1 MDELDYGMKKPNT
14 SDPYRN
20 GWTTITDAYYK
31 QLVDGQCNCATG
43 IKLTFDDIDGSLSA
57 SRLKDYIPGS
67 AITGYIDSDL
77 LSGSWHLE
85 SGSFKTGYSGPGIAG
100 SSVHGYLSD
109 DVTINASKIIG
120 TWERH
125 ITGGGTY
132 TVTGYGIPAGLI
144 SGTLS
149 ADMLKGT
156 IASGVDVGEMSGYAY
171 NMRIPGGNIQW
182 VTGTKIPGSMIEW
195 KGATIPGTLIDWSG
209 VQIPASAITSG
220 TADPIQENHE

>member
-1 MDELDYGMKKPNT
+1 MVHYPEGKINRLSYSDLKKDLSSGLVPSVVYG
-14 SDPYRN
+14 S
-20 GWTTITDAYYK
+20 TIDW
-31 QLVDGQCNCATG
+31 QGATIPG
-43 IKLTFDDIDGSLSA
+43 TLIDWSGVTGYSV
-57 SRLKDYIPGS
+57 PGS

-85 SGSFKTGYSGPGIAG
+85 SGSFKTGYSGTGIAG

-132 TVTGYGIPAGLI
+132 NVTGYGIPADLI

-182 VTGTKIPGSMIEW
+182 VTGNKIPGSMINW
-195 KGATIPGTLIDWSG
+195 QGATIPGTLIDWSG

-220 TADPIQENHE
+220 TTEPIQENPE